1 MGSRSLWSTV
11 HACGIVEPSCH
22 EFSHLSFLSKATSAN
37 RTRLANFDEP
47 PAFAFAHSI
56 LQHRYH
62 PHSLGRFL
70 EPFLFLQQ
78 VTGVHSSA
86 HDRPSHVSLCS
97 RVLNAECPRAFAAQ
111 PRLDNQAGSRQ
122 TATMASA
129 ITPEIM
135 AEIIRSAPPTPPRPV
150 VPSPPLV
157 RANHLSDKAD

>member
-1 MGSRSLWSTV
+1 MESRPLWSTL
-11 HACGIVEPSCH
+11 HACGIVGPSCH
-22 EFSHLSFLSKATSAN
+22 EFSHLSFLSKATSAS

-47 PAFAFAHSI
+47 PSLCFCAFYFTTPIPSAFT
-56 LQHRYH
+56 
-62 PHSLGRFL
+62 RFL
-70 EPFLFLQQ
+70 EPFIFLQQ

-86 HDRPSHVSLCS
+86 HDPPSHVSLCS

-135 AEIIRSAPPTPPRPV
+135 AEIIRFALPPPRPV

-157 RANHLSDKAD
+157 RANHLPDKAD